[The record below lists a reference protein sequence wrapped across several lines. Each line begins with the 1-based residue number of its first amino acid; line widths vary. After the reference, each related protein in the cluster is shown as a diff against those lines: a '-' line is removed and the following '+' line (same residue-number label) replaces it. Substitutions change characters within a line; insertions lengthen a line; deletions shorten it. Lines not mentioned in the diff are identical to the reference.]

1 MKKLLL
7 TTLTVALLTLS
18 LSACGYNLV
27 GHGGGSGAIP
37 ADVKT
42 VSLAVYGDNQKVLS
56 LFRQGL
62 VSDSFTLIESADVED
77 SKSHVVVRINLAQ
90 LLFVPSA
97 YDIAGV
103 ATQYRMTYAGVVSVQ
118 RAEKQ
123 LWQSGRVQRTGSV
136 YVTGGPASIEASRER
151 LLRDL
156 RKQWVSDAL
165 GRLRS
170 GF

>member
-7 TTLTVALLTLS
+7 TTLMTALLALS

-42 VSLAVYGDNQKVLS
+42 VSIAVYGDNQKVLS
-56 LFRQGL
+56 LFRQAL
-62 VSDSFTLIESADVED
+62 ASDSFTLTESSDVDD
-77 SKSHVVVRINLAQ
+77 SESHAVLRINLAP

-97 YDIAGV
+97 YDVAGV
-103 ATQYRMTYAGVVSVQ
+103 ATQYRMTYAGALLVQ
-118 RAEKQ
+118 RDGKQ
-123 LWQSGRVQRTGSV
+123 LWQSGRIQRTGSV